1 MTEAAQSAALPAVEW
16 IHKKNVLVLAICQA
30 LFMSGGSLLISVA
43 GLVGLALAPD
53 KALATVPVSIY
64 VVGMAVATL
73 PSSYIT
79 KRLGRRAGFLIG
91 SMVGLLG
98 ALVCVGALMLW
109 SFWLFLLGS
118 MLIGAHAAMAQL
130 YRFAATDAA
139 PEHFRSRAISLVLA
153 GGLVAAYVGPQIAK
167 LTRNLV
173 PGVEFMGAYIA
184 AALLLVA
191 LALVLTQLRIPPP
204 KASTLAPAP
213 ARPLGA
219 IVSQPRFVVA
229 VLSCMF
235 GYGTMSL
242 LMTSTPLAMVAHAH
256 PFNDAA
262 TVIQWH
268 VVGMFLPSFF
278 TGSLINRMGELP
290 VIFAGVV
297 IDLFCVVVALGGYE
311 FFNFWLALILVGL
324 GWNFMFVGGSSL
336 VTRTHNEV
344 ERAKTQGTNDF
355 LTFATMS
362 VASLSSGTLLHFL
375 GWRPVLWTAVPM
387 VSVVGVAVVVLAF
400 SQRRMISAP

>member
-1 MTEAAQSAALPAVEW
+1 MTEAAQTAALPAVDW
-16 IHKKNVLVLAICQA
+16 IHKKNVLILAICQA

-64 VVGMAVATL
+64 VVGMALATL

-98 ALVCVGALMLW
+98 AVVCVGALTLGW
-109 SFWLFLLGS
+109 FWLFLLGS
-118 MLIGAHAAMAQL
+118 MLIGSHAAMAQL

-139 PEHFRSRAISLVLA
+139 PEHFRSKAISLVLA
-153 GGLVAAYVGPQIAK
+153 GGLAAAYVGPQIAK
-167 LTRNLV
+167 VTRNLV
-173 PGVEFMGAYIA
+173 PGREFLGAYVA
-184 AALLLVA
+184 AAVLLVL

-204 KASTLAPAP
+204 KTSTVTHAP
-213 ARPLGA
+213 ARPLGE
-219 IVSQPRFVVA
+219 IIRQPRFVVA

-242 LMTSTPLAMVAHAH
+242 LVTSTPLAMVAHAH

-278 TGSLINRMGELP
+278 TGTLINRMGELP

-297 IDLFCVVVALGGYE
+297 IDLFCVVVALAGYE
-311 FFNFWLALILVGL
+311 FFNFWLALILVGV

-336 VTRTHNEV
+336 ITRTHSEV

-355 LTFATMS
+355 FTFGTMAL
-362 VASLSSGTLLHFL
+362 ASLSSGTLLHFL
-375 GWRPVLWTAVPM
+375 GWQPVLWTAVPM
-387 VSVVGVAVVVLAF
+387 VSVVGLAVVLLVF
-400 SQRRMISAP
+400 SQRRLATAR